1 MENGVSE
8 KVDML
13 KDWIKQQPHLPH
25 KNNDVLLTRFIYCC
39 NGSIEVAK
47 KLIDLFYSMR
57 LQIPELFSD
66 RDPAHPDI
74 DKAWQVMDLIPLP
87 ILTKDKYQLLVY
99 RLNTSDADNFNFINA
114 AKTFTMVADVRMI
127 QESSLSEGEVPIFDM
142 KNFTI
147 KHFTKF
153 AFPIMRKQA
162 VYSQE
167 ALPIRL
173 KQIHFVNATSFFDKI
188 MLLIRP
194 VLKSEVVKMLHV
206 HLPNSETLFDF
217 IPRDLLPEEYGGTIG
232 SCEDLKKIWRTKM
245 LDEREYFTNDEYWK
259 VDESKRPAGSDN
271 SHSQY
276 FGMQGSFKTLSID

>member
-162 VYSQE
+162 VYSQ
-167 ALPIRL
+167 
-173 KQIHFVNATSFFDKI
+173 
-188 MLLIRP
+188 
-194 VLKSEVVKMLHV
+194 LHV